1 MYRHIVDK
9 KQSSSIFK
17 LNSDGT
23 GVGKQN
29 HSHDPMTPIEC
40 DIIMYINAK
49 IDQYISE
56 NPSSPIKIIYDQKE
70 LEN

>member
-1 MYRHIVDK
+1 M
-9 KQSSSIFK
+9 
-17 LNSDGT
+17 NSDGT

-40 DIIMYINAK
+40 DIMYINAK

-56 NPSSPIKIIYDQKE
+56 NPSAPIKIIYDQKE